1 MFSRWPIKVKLAL
14 CLGGLCVIIL
24 MLSVMV
30 LRSAYAY
37 REVAQTVSIRAQESP
52 LSVELL
58 RLSGKLR
65 TTIGK
70 IDQQTLG
77 ENLGLGS
84 SLVNRD
90 SLWQTFGDDLRKVQS
105 VLDKYE
111 KLLDTQAN
119 ANQLLAENREERR
132 TLKAMEEVV
141 ERLSATAAGPT
152 LLNQTDMRMLN
163 LELTTF
169 DEHAAELPLH
179 MQQRMSAFRNS
190 TLNTYRVWITASYA
204 AILSAFGLAPLLLWI
219 FYRWVHQP
227 LGVLIEG
234 SRRVARKDFE
244 HRIDLQSSDEMAEL
258 AGAMNAM
265 IDSFQKTRDDLDRQ
279 VRERTAE
286 VVRSERLASVGFLAA
301 GVAHE
306 INNPLASVA
315 WAAEA
320 LESRLLETWSEN
332 EASAPPEADQAVMR
346 KYLQRVQSEAFR
358 CKGITEKL
366 LDFSRMGDVEKQDTQ
381 LYQLVDDVIDMVKHL
396 GKYREKKVEFRGDQS
411 VIAQV
416 NSQEIKQVVLNL
428 ITNGLD
434 SLDAGGT
441 VVLDLRKTSDSA
453 ELLVTDNGCGMSEE
467 VLKHLFEPFFTRR
480 RDGSGTGLG
489 LSITHRIVVDD
500 HGGRI
505 EVTSPGPGKGSRFR
519 VTLPLKSQN
528 LKTPKQNETRR
539 QAA

>member
-1 MFSRWPIKVKLAL
+1 MVSRWPIKIKLAL

-37 REVAQTVSIRAQESP
+37 RELAHTVSIRAQEGP

-58 RLSGKLR
+58 QISGRLR
-65 TTIGK
+65 TTIGMFHQPANTFPGRPVRDH
-70 IDQQTLG
+70 DQLRAQYSEDLQKAQVVLG
-77 ENLGLGS
+77 
-84 SLVNRD
+84 
-90 SLWQTFGDDLRKVQS
+90 
-105 VLDKYE
+105 KYE
-111 KLLDTQAN
+111 KLLESQSNDG
-119 ANQLLAENREERR
+119 QLLAGNREERI
-132 TLKAMEEVV
+132 TLAKIRALVARLDTDDRHRGDAMLEPLDSL
-141 ERLSATAAGPT
+141 RLESD
-152 LLNQTDMRMLN
+152 LR
-163 LELTTF
+163 EF
-169 DEHAAELPLH
+169 DELAAELPSHL
-179 MQQRMSAFRNS
+179 QKRMREFRNS
-190 TLNTYRVWITASYA
+190 IQGAYRGWI
-204 AILSAFGLAPLLLWI
+204 ILSYTAMVCAFGLAPLLLWG
-219 FYRWVHQP
+219 FYRWIQQP
-227 LGVLIEG
+227 LSVLIEG
-234 SRRVARKDFE
+234 SRRVAKNDFA
-244 HRIDLQSSDEMAEL
+244 HRIHLQSSDEMAEL

-265 IDSFQKTRDDLDRQ
+265 IDNFQKTRDDLDRQ

-306 INNPLASVA
+306 INNPLASIA

-320 LESRLLETWSEN
+320 LESRLTEMWTDQP
-332 EASAPPEADQAVMR
+332 EAAPPEEERVVLK
-346 KYLQRVQSEAFR
+346 KYLGRLQSEAFR
-358 CKGITEKL
+358 CKGITERL
-366 LDFSRMGDVEKQDTQ
+366 LDFSRMGDVEKHDTQ
-381 LYQLVDDVIDMVKHL
+381 LYNLVEDVIDMVKHL
-396 GKYREKKVEFRGDQS
+396 GKYREKKIEFQGDRT
-411 VIAQV
+411 VTAQV

-434 SLDAGGT
+434 SLDPGGT
-441 VVLDLRKTSDSA
+441 VVLDLRKTSESA
-453 ELLVTDNGCGMSEE
+453 ELVVSDNGCGMNDE

-505 EVTSPGPGKGSRFR
+505 EATSPGAGQGSRFR

-528 LKTPKQNETRR
+528 LNSQKQHETRR